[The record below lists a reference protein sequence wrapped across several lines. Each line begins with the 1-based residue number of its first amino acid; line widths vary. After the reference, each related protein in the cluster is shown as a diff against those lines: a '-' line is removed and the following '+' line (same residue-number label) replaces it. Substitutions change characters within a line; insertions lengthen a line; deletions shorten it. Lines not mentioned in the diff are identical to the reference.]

1 MMTGIIDGWN
11 RISLDQLIATIQSG
25 SRPKGGVSAESGDI
39 PSLGGENLT
48 LSGGVKLNDVKLV
61 PSEFYNRMSKGHLEK
76 DDVLINKDG
85 AQTGKIG
92 FYEVDLSLAC
102 INEHLFLLR
111 GQKGSITQ
119 KYLYYFLLSQ
129 PGQYQI
135 RSQISGSAQPG
146 LKSNFIRGLIVDV
159 PHSLTEQN
167 KIAHILC
174 TVDRAIEQTEA
185 LIAKQ
190 QHIKAGLMQDLLT
203 RGIDEQGNLRS
214 EKTHQFK
221 DSLLGRIPVEWE
233 IKILGQLL
241 FKIIQGWSPD
251 CDNDSA
257 SIDEWGVLKT
267 TSVTWQGYSEKE
279 NKALPKQLRARTSLE
294 IKSGDILMT
303 RAGPNSR
310 VGVVAY
316 VAHTRKKLIL
326 SDKIY
331 ALTPTNEIDGR
342 FLSYVLSSYKIQNYL
357 SKLKTGLAESQTNIS
372 QLIVKSLL
380 VFLPKKVEQEKIAD
394 FLDAV
399 SHKLNVNIVTV
410 EKLHA
415 LKTALMQDLLTGR
428 KRVTALLHEKEMVNA

>member
-1 MMTGIIDGWN
+1 MMTVVIDGWN

-61 PSEFYNRMSKGHLEK
+61 PSEFYKRMSKGHLEK

-85 AQTGKIG
+85 AQTGKVG

-119 KYLYYFLLSQ
+119 KYLYYSLLSQ

-159 PHSLTEQN
+159 PRSLTEQS
-167 KIAHILC
+167 KIAHILS

-190 QHIKAGLMQDLLT
+190 QSIMSGLMQDLLT

-221 DSLLGRIPVEWE
+221 DSPLGRIPIEWE
-233 IKILGQLL
+233 VIPIKTVLKCSPKNGYSPIE
-241 FKIIQGWSPD
+241 SPD
-251 CDNDSA
+251 WNGIYMLGLGCLTH
-257 SIDEWGVLKT
+257 EGF
-267 TSVTWQGYSEKE
+267 Q
-279 NKALPKQLRARTSLE
+279 PKQLKYAPYKDTRIETACLADGDFLISRANTRELVGLVGIFKDIGELCIYPDLIMRLQFCQTVIPEYMEQLFSSSIIRQQIKNAAMGTSESMVKISATIVKQLIFPKPSITE
-294 IKSGDILMT
+294 QSHIL
-303 RAGPNSR
+303 
-310 VGVVAY
+310 
-316 VAHTRKKLIL
+316 LIL
-326 SDKIY
+326 KK
-331 ALTPTNEIDGR
+331 TN
-342 FLSYVLSSYKIQNYL
+342 SSIHE
-357 SKLKTGLAESQTNIS
+357 LKTSQY
-372 QLIVKSLL
+372 
-380 VFLPKKVEQEKIAD
+380 
-394 FLDAV
+394 
-399 SHKLNVNIVTV
+399 KLRAI
-410 EKLHA
+410 
-415 LKTALMQDLLTGR
+415 KTALMQDLLTGR